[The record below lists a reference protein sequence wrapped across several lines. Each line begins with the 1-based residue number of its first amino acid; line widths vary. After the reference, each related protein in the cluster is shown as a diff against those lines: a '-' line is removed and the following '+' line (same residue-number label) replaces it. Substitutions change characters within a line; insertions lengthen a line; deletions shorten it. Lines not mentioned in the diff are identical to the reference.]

1 MQKFIYIFQ
10 NVTMLLKTNTHVM
23 MSLFLFEILHKGEKY
38 I

>member
-10 NVTMLLKTNTHVM
+10 NVTMLLKTNTLDM
-23 MSLFLFEILHKGEKY
+23 MNLYLFEILHKGEKQ